1 MTVAERVRELGLLRA
16 AGATR
21 RQLVSFV
28 VVQAVVLGLL
38 GAMVGLVAGFV
49 LAELMAADLRS
60 IAVDPVRAGRPEPGS
75 IVAVVAIGLGVTI
88 AAAIEPARRAGS
100 IPPVEA
106 LRDRID
112 PAPPGG
118 PGSVG

>member
-1 MTVAERVRELGLLRA
+1 MTVTERVRELGLLRA

-28 VVQAVVLGLL
+28 AVQAVVLGLL
-38 GAMVGLVAGFV
+38 GSLIGLIAGFI

-60 IAVDPVRAGRPEPGS
+60 IASIPFQRVDPSPAS
-75 IVAVVAIGLGVTI
+75 ILGVVIVGLGVTI

-100 IPPVEA
+100 I
-106 LRDRID
+106 
-112 PAPPGG
+112 
-118 PGSVG
+118 